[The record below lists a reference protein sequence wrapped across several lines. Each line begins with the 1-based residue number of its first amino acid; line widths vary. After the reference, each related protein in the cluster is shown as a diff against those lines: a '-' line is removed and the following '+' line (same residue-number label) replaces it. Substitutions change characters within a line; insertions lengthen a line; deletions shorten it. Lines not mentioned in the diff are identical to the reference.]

1 MHVDSPDGRPGGY
14 AGARGPRTA
23 EPDGFGIDVTVVVP
37 VHDEEMTVEPLY
49 HQVAAVLGEAGRT
62 FEVVYVDDG
71 STDASVA
78 KISQLL
84 SEREPARLVTLRR
97 NFGKAA
103 ALATGFRV
111 ARGRFVVTI
120 DADLQD
126 DPQEIPELILAL
138 EHGYDAISGWKRRR
152 QDPLRRRLASKLF
165 NAVTRRASSLPLH
178 DFNCGLKAYT
188 RDCAQEIADSCYG
201 DMHRYLPVL
210 AFWRG
215 YRVTEKPVNHF
226 PRGHGRSKYGL
237 ERYVRGAL
245 DLVTAVFVTRYVRR
259 PMHFFGSIGIALL
272 LPSVGTLMYLGT
284 DKAIAGAAIGGRP
297 LLEISVL
304 GCMAGLQLVLTG
316 LIAELLVGQHASH
329 VPYTEQV
336 EIPVEVRLPGDAET
350 QPAVPEHRPA
360 PGWSLVS
367 AHRVER

>member
-1 MHVDSPDGRPGGY
+1 MGSDS
-14 AGARGPRTA
+14 
-23 EPDGFGIDVTVVVP
+23 GIDVSVVVP
-37 VHDEEMTVEPLY
+37 VHNEEPTVEALY
-49 HQVAAVLGEAGRT
+49 EQAAEVMAVAGRS
-62 FEVVYVDDG
+62 FEVVFVDDG

-78 KISQLL
+78 RISQLL
-84 SEREPARLVTLRR
+84 SHAPEVRLVTLRR

-111 ARGRFVVTI
+111 ARGRFIVTM

-126 DPQEIPELILAL
+126 DPREIPELVLAL
-138 EHGYDAISGWKRRR
+138 EHGYDAVSGWKQRR

-165 NAVTRRASSLPLH
+165 NAVTRRASSLQLH

-188 RDCAQEIADSCYG
+188 RECAREIADNCYG

-226 PRGHGRSKYGL
+226 PRRHGRSRYGL
-237 ERYVRGAL
+237 ERYMRGAL

-259 PMHFFGSIGIALL
+259 PMHFFGGFGMALL
-272 LPSVGTLMYLGT
+272 LPSVATLIYLGT

-297 LLEISVL
+297 LLEISAL
-304 GCMAGLQLVLTG
+304 GCIAGLQLVLTG

-329 VPYTEQV
+329 VPYAEQREVPTE
-336 EIPVEVRLPGDAET
+336 IRLPDVTPVPHLVVDHLAG
-350 QPAVPEHRPA
+350 PARPLVASGHPE
-360 PGWSLVS
+360 G
-367 AHRVER
+367 